1 MKKMENLLPRV
12 FLGTFKGEA
21 SKILQILLKYFRI
34 NFAFTKKSTI
44 YNLPIS
50 ETYSIENFV
59 YQFFNSEQSNF
70 LINKRLSYLFEQ
82 VSWKFRINFWTI
94 LKIYKLL
101 SLCKK
106 LQKFVKLSFCRSFFS
121 NKNGKSFYFMFI
133 LHVSFM
139 FRLLLNI
146 CILIFLVF
154 LNISEYNQEIEH
166 T

>member
-1 MKKMENLLPRV
+1 MCPLLQNQVLFVKKMENLLPRV
-12 FLGTFKGEA
+12 FLCTFKGEA
-21 SKILQILLKYFRI
+21 SKILQILLKSFRI

-70 LINKRLSYLFEQ
+70 LINKRLSYLFLT
-82 VSWKFRINFWTI
+82 RINFWTI

-146 CILIFLVF
+146 CILIF
-154 LNISEYNQEIEH
+154 
-166 T
+166 

>member
-1 MKKMENLLPRV
+1 MCPLLQNQVLFVKKMENLLPRV
-12 FLGTFKGEA
+12 FLCTFKGEA
-21 SKILQILLKYFRI
+21 SKILQILLKSFRI

-70 LINKRLSYLFEQ
+70 LINKRLSYLFLT
-82 VSWKFRINFWTI
+82 RINFWTI

-146 CILIFLVF
+146 SILIF
-154 LNISEYNQEIEH
+154 
-166 T
+166 